1 MSKYIFQSLS
11 DYIKQQREEKRIGIP
26 QTAQLS
32 IIQSNKANSP
42 RQRGPLGHDIQRTP
56 PTEQKDYSLFNSMQA
71 FAANSAQNSRDI
83 YDSFDPMN
91 FDLSFSVSKPYGS
104 KSDCGKASFC
114 DRGSSTA
121 LPNLFA
127 DGGPKTRY
135 TAKGR
140 TLAYSTVPAT
150 GEVRRID
157 FSDSKDFD
165 GVTGYRFYDNAGNKM
180 HYTRWQ
186 DTADCLGTEEA
197 TGYVLPEVEVLGKD
211 LAMRRHRHLDDPL
224 LGGEL
229 KNNQYTTM
237 PTQSQLDDY
246 ADARDSVYDLT
257 PYVANFMTL
266 GYASQA
272 GNGWNTLLDENS
284 SWRQK
289 ASGVADVLSPL
300 MFVSPWARA
309 YYGLTHLADENGVQK
324 TWDRFSNGD
333 YVGGAK
339 SAAGDFL
346 NLMLA
351 GEGGYNSANNL
362 LNFAASQGNKTAQG
376 IQLSRAINGDVR
388 TTRFNVEEPLSTRQN
403 APIYKG
409 NTRTVGKSTARVD
422 THIEQP
428 ATISWG
434 EGKKI
439 VPFKSE
445 LDWSPE
451 SWFEK
456 ASGRNYND
464 GTPNQYTDYDID
476 RLNSHIP
483 EYLEIEKQAK
493 VNDTWLKM
501 PDGSIWPG
509 DPREWVQY
517 MSDAVQKHNPE
528 VFWTGIK
535 SPSINPNYSGQLWG
549 VYGQGKLSAAKAR
562 TYATNDDHVLPMFSK
577 KDAPATEYDANMNS
591 WFDINGKMTNDI
603 VNEDFSKGIQSVK
616 KKRVSDTGSN
626 IVRPG
631 NSRYSFGDALTDYDI
646 VNNSGVVQND
656 IILAPGSFRK
666 SLRGNNGDYVDP
678 THIYRAL
685 FPLMIGGTTIG
696 VPLFNIYNRE
706 HFNTNI

>member
-1 MSKYIFQSLS
+1 MWNELSMKEKADIIKVGVKHGIANLADIRAKYN
-11 DYIKQQREEKRIGIP
+11 E
-26 QTAQLS
+26 
-32 IIQSNKANSP
+32 
-42 RQRGPLGHDIQRTP
+42 
-56 PTEQKDYSLFNSMQA
+56 
-71 FAANSAQNSRDI
+71 FALEGNL
-83 YDSFDPMN
+83 YDE
-91 FDLSFSVSKPYGS
+91 
-104 KSDCGKASFC
+104 
-114 DRGSSTA
+114 
-121 LPNLFA
+121 
-127 DGGPKTRY
+127 GGPKTRY
-135 TAKGR
+135 TADGR
-140 TLAYSTVPAT
+140 TLHYSIVPST
-150 GEVRRID
+150 REVRWID
-157 FSDSKDFD
+157 FDDSKDFD

-186 DTADCLGTEEA
+186 DTADYLGTEEA

-388 TTRFNVEEPLSTRQN
+388 TTSFNVEEPLSTRQN

-409 NTRTVGKSTARVD
+409 NTRTVGK
-422 THIEQP
+422 
-428 ATISWG
+428 
-434 EGKKI
+434 
-439 VPFKSE
+439 
-445 LDWSPE
+445 
-451 SWFEK
+451 
-456 ASGRNYND
+456 
-464 GTPNQYTDYDID
+464 
-476 RLNSHIP
+476 
-483 EYLEIEKQAK
+483 
-493 VNDTWLKM
+493 
-501 PDGSIWPG
+501 
-509 DPREWVQY
+509 
-517 MSDAVQKHNPE
+517 
-528 VFWTGIK
+528 
-535 SPSINPNYSGQLWG
+535 
-549 VYGQGKLSAAKAR
+549 
-562 TYATNDDHVLPMFSK
+562 
-577 KDAPATEYDANMNS
+577 
-591 WFDINGKMTNDI
+591 
-603 VNEDFSKGIQSVK
+603 
-616 KKRVSDTGSN
+616 
-626 IVRPG
+626 
-631 NSRYSFGDALTDYDI
+631 
-646 VNNSGVVQND
+646 
-656 IILAPGSFRK
+656 
-666 SLRGNNGDYVDP
+666 
-678 THIYRAL
+678 
-685 FPLMIGGTTIG
+685 
-696 VPLFNIYNRE
+696 
-706 HFNTNI
+706 